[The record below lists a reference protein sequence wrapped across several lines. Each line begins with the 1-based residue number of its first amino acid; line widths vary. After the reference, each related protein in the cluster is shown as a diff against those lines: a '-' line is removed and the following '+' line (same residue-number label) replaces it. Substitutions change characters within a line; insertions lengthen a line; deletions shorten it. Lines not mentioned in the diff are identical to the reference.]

1 MVVVVAPLFSQASYD
16 SGYAPRRH
24 DRGCRAIHQAWGLEG
39 ADTMAMASAT
49 SANFLDRAR
58 AATHGARSRLA
69 ALLVTTTLLAS
80 CAPSPAPAAAPTT
93 PPAAAPAQATAA
105 PPPSAA
111 PTVAPTPAARS
122 SAPVQEITY
131 GVSTLTPELLPIW
144 TAQDQG
150 FDVKNGIKINVVNTE
165 GGSKGLLVLVGGNF
179 QAMDVGLAP
188 SVIANSHGADVRI
201 INSIANAIPFVF
213 FGANGVTPAN
223 AAETLKGSKVGISA
237 FGSESDVA
245 ATLFLNRLGLIRDK
259 DVTVVQVGGGATR
272 LAALESGAI
281 GAAPLLGPEVLK
293 AQDDG
298 FAAVLDLASNSEWVF
313 ECSVLNKSFIDTH
326 RDQAMALLKAL
337 IEGNYYSRANPTDAK
352 RIMSAGLKYTDPR
365 LVDASY
371 DEYVRVVPL
380 DLTPR
385 DAGIREVIN
394 QVKSLPDTTLTT
406 EDPNAYVDLSLL
418 ADLRAA
424 GYFDTM
430 LKTYTVRT

>member
-1 MVVVVAPLFSQASYD
+1 MGIASPM
-16 SGYAPRRH
+16 S
-24 DRGCRAIHQAWGLEG
+24 
-39 ADTMAMASAT
+39 S
-49 SANFLDRAR
+49 NVLDRPRAVR
-58 AATHGARSRLA
+58 QGGRSRLAATQGALSRLA
-69 ALLVTTTLLAS
+69 ALLVAVTLLAS

-93 PPAAAPAQATAA
+93 PPATAAPAVPTTPPAAAAA
-105 PPPSAA
+105 PAAPTVAAQPSAA
-111 PTVAPTPAARS
+111 PTSPPAAPTIAPTAASQPAA
-122 SAPVQEITY
+122 AVQDMVY
-131 GVSTLTPELLPIW
+131 GVSTLTPEILPIW
-144 TAQDQG
+144 AAQDQG
-150 FDVKNGIKINVVNTE
+150 FDVKNGIKISVVNTE

-213 FGANGVTPAN
+213 FGANGITAAN
-223 AAETLKGSKVGISA
+223 AAEKLKGTKVGISS

-245 ATLFLNRLGLIRDK
+245 ATLFLNRLGLVRDK
-259 DVTVVQVGGGATR
+259 DVTVVQIGGGASR
-272 LAALESGAI
+272 LAALETGAI
-281 GAAPLLGPEVLK
+281 GSAPLLGPEVLK

-313 ECSVLNKSFIDTH
+313 ECSVLNKSFIDAH

-352 RIMSAGLKYTDPR
+352 RIMSAGLKYNDQR

-385 DAGIREVIN
+385 DAGIKEVIN

-406 EDPNAYVDLSLL
+406 EDPSAYVDLSLL

-424 GYFDTM
+424 GFFDTM
-430 LKTYTVRT
+430 QKTYKVPT